1 MELEKI
7 GEDTFKPDYDRFS
20 LVNVSNSIL
29 AHFGYKA
36 IHPVY
41 PFEEQMPGL
50 FGGVDKII
58 IFLIDA
64 LGLHSLQKILDKEQL
79 FEQENILLATSVFPS
94 TTSASI
100 SSLLT
105 ACTPIE
111 HGIVGYILYLKEL
124 GALVNMIELSSP
136 TLGKV
141 SSNFSSREILFAE
154 TIFERLLSIGVK
166 GYVLTSKNIRGSGFS
181 NLIHTG
187 ASVRSYQSFGDLFFK
202 LREILQED
210 GKLFGFV
217 YWGLLDSIGHR
228 MGVDSQAFESEL
240 YWLLRMI
247 NKEVIPNIGNN
258 TLFLIMGDHGQIATP
273 WEKEIWWS
281 WKDEI
286 STFFTV
292 PPGGEMRMM
301 HIYTR
306 KPKEVIEY
314 IQRMCADK
322 AMVFRRDQALEM
334 GLFGG
339 SGFREQSVER
349 LGDVIL
355 IAKSNY
361 SFYFKFTGREESLR
375 SKHGGLSLEELV
387 IPVVVFRR

>member
-1 MELEKI
+1 VELEKI

-29 AHFGYKA
+29 AHFGYKT

-64 LGLHSLQKILDKEQL
+64 LGLHSLQKILDREQL

-322 AMVFRRDQALEM
+322 AMVFMRDQALEM

-387 IPVVVFRR
+387 IPIVVFRR

>member
-1 MELEKI
+1 MQVDKI
-7 GEDTFKPDYDRFS
+7 TDDVFKPNYEKLS

-29 AHFGYKA
+29 AHFGCKTL
-36 IHPVY
+36 HPIY
-41 PFEEQMPGL
+41 PFEELMPGL
-50 FGGVDKII
+50 FENINKVI

-64 LGLHSLQKILDKEQL
+64 LGLHSLQKILQKEDFFDQKNVL
-79 FEQENILLATSVFPS
+79 YATSVFPT

-105 ACTPIE
+105 ASTPIE
-111 HGIVGYILYLKEL
+111 HGILGYILYLKEL

-141 SSNFSSREILFAE
+141 SSNFSSKEILLSE
-154 TIFERLLSIGVK
+154 TIFEKVLNVGVK
-166 GYVLTSKNIRGSGFS
+166 GCVLTSKNIRGSGFS

-202 LREILQED
+202 FREMLQED

-217 YWGLLDSIGHR
+217 YWGLLDSIGHK

-247 NKEVIPNIGNN
+247 QKEVVPVIGND
-258 TLFLIMGDHGQIATP
+258 TLLVIMGDHGQIVTP
-273 WEKEIWWS
+273 WENEIWWS

-286 STFFTV
+286 STFFTI

-301 HIYTR
+301 HIYTHHTR
-306 KPKEVIEY
+306 EVIEY
-314 IQRMCADK
+314 IQKMYTDRAIAFTK
-322 AMVFRRDQALEM
+322 DQAIQM

-339 SGFREQSVER
+339 SFPKKESLER
-349 LGDVIL
+349 IGDVVL
-355 IAKSNY
+355 IARSNY
-361 SFYFKFTGREESLR
+361 SFYFKFTGREESLK
-375 SKHGGLSLEELV
+375 SKHGGLSLDELIV
-387 IPVVVFRR
+387 PLIVLRR